1 LLRSMSNLFCTFFG
15 RAASFVGFFF
25 IGAGGAVADASD
37 SVGRDAFGVVEMFAL
52 VDMFCWVCSADIFG
66 YSEYDIYNI

>member
-1 LLRSMSNLFCTFFG
+1 
-15 RAASFVGFFF
+15 
-25 IGAGGAVADASD
+25 
-37 SVGRDAFGVVEMFAL
+37 MFAL